1 MKINIENAFTYV
13 KNDPQV
19 VKKFIIGSCLGIFT
33 VLIDIIRLFM
43 PENTESIKQSPEA
56 MQGLLLL
63 VSVVLILMLI
73 SLVCSFFLTGY
84 FMKNAHIRIKNP
96 DSFLPEWNFGLL
108 LKGVEAAMGALIYI
122 IVLVLAA
129 AAVISLFYAL
139 TSNTLVTTILSL
151 IVLIPVVLA
160 FIVVVNLGSISYAV
174 DLRFASFFNF
184 SRMKQIWNENIGSVV
199 LYLVLMAGL
208 SFLVSMISGL
218 LTLTIIGIAAIP
230 VLNFYQ
236 LMIVSDLL
244 SQVVRTAPHFKEITG
259 QEA

>member
-96 DSFLPEWNFGLL
+96 DSFLPEWNLGLL

-160 FIVVVNLGSISYAV
+160 FIVVVNL
-174 DLRFASFFNF
+174 
-184 SRMKQIWNENIGSVV
+184 
-199 LYLVLMAGL
+199 
-208 SFLVSMISGL
+208 
-218 LTLTIIGIAAIP
+218 
-230 VLNFYQ
+230 
-236 LMIVSDLL
+236 
-244 SQVVRTAPHFKEITG
+244 
-259 QEA
+259 